1 MKSIHLGGPPPA
13 NPLGALATFGLFR
26 VVCQDLGQPNLQLS
40 WQLRDDWR
48 PVLHLPEDLEQDQL
62 ESALLNYLQADQ
74 DWSVWS
80 DMDEIKMPVNA
91 YGALLQKLV
100 KQASPQERS
109 EVDRAGAFAS
119 EGRCLRPPKSHIVKS
134 MPLDM
139 ASGRQKF
146 LTMIQDVRK
155 SILNADA
162 EKLQQF
168 LYGPWEYAPG
178 RLSFG
183 WDPESIRAHGYQ
195 ARDPANN
202 LNGAKKTST
211 DPDDQGEVATGVEL
225 AIWFAFEAL
234 PLLPVAPGRTG
245 ISCSAFAPSTG
256 LRQDN
261 GEFRWPV
268 WETPLLLSAVRFLLQ
283 SSDLVMS
290 TESPAGLVR
299 LRQRGI
305 RRIYQAQKADT
316 AGAEK
321 RKSLHFGEALF

>member
-40 WQLRDDWR
+40 WQLCDDWR

-62 ESALLNYLQADQ
+62 ESALLSHLQADQ

-100 KQASPQERS
+100 EQASPQERL

-119 EGRCLRPPKSHIVKS
+119 EGRCLGPPKNHIVKP

-139 ASGRQKF
+139 SSGQQSF
-146 LTMIQDVRK
+146 LKMVKVVRK
-155 SILNADA
+155 SVQQLGSD
-162 EKLQQF
+162 ELLQF
-168 LYGPWEYAPG
+168 LYGPWQYVPG
-178 RLSFG
+178 KMALG
-183 WDPESIRAHGYQ
+183 WDPESIRVHGYQ

-211 DPDDQGEVATGVEL
+211 DPDDQGEVATGVEM

-245 ISCSAFAPSTG
+245 ISCSAFAPATG

-268 WETPLLLSAVRFLLQ
+268 WETPLSLRAVRFLLQ

-290 TESPAGLVR
+290 TDSPAGLVR

-305 RRIYQAQKADT
+305 CRIYQAQKADT